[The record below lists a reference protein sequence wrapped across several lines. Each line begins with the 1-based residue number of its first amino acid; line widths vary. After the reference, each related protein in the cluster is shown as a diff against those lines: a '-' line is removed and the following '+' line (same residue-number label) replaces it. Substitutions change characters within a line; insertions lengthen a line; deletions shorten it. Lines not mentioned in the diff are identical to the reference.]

1 MRGDRMARCLRGA
14 PFMIMAL
21 LAGPLNAQMTQARL
35 DDTHDLLKEFIE
47 VQGVSGHEGDVRDLV
62 LDNLPDWAAPE
73 VDDMGNVIVRFGA
86 DDGPLSVFIAH
97 MDEVGWEVESI
108 DEDGLL
114 TLDMRGGGLPWAWE
128 ATPAEV
134 DISGGQLMGVFAPR
148 VDESERTRRSSGPM
162 RVDIGAR
169 SRAEAMAMGVEVG
182 DQVTNPKRLVRMA
195 GNRVTARSFDD
206 RAGTTAML
214 LALQQIDPATLDHQV
229 MFAWVVEEEIGLY
242 GSAHLAERFGA
253 ETSVVHAVDTF
264 VSADSP
270 VDLQNFAVAPIGQG
284 PVMRAVD
291 NRTVVPETK
300 VERLMA
306 IARMR
311 DLPIQLGTT
320 NGGTDGSA
328 WAPWG
333 VDNVPFGW
341 PLRYSHSPIE
351 VIDLADLVVLTDLIA
366 AVVEEWWR

>member
-1 MRGDRMARCLRGA
+1 
-14 PFMIMAL
+14 
-21 LAGPLNAQMTQARL
+21 
-35 DDTHDLLKEFIE
+35 
-47 VQGVSGHEGDVRDLV
+47 
-62 LDNLPDWAAPE
+62 
-73 VDDMGNVIVRFGA
+73 
-86 DDGPLSVFIAH
+86 
-97 MDEVGWEVESI
+97 
-108 DEDGLL
+108 
-114 TLDMRGGGLPWAWE
+114 
-128 ATPAEV
+128 
-134 DISGGQLMGVFAPR
+134 
-148 VDESERTRRSSGPM
+148 
-162 RVDIGAR
+162 
-169 SRAEAMAMGVEVG
+169 MGVEVG